1 MLKSDTIVKKDIPKE
16 ISRAWKF
23 NPYRIHYDGPSID
36 RHTSRIEYECL
47 NCNHKMKRTFVE
59 LEDMWKKGYYCP
71 ECFGSIN
78 PVYEEKLPEE
88 LQETDESLIPDLD
101 AEFSIMMG
109 IEERLGY
116 QPYNFKSINKGKSV
130 RLQHK
135 ICNTIF
141 TATPSM
147 IYNKCKIFDPYAGE
161 DISVPYC
168 PKCNQIAREEGI
180 NYGAVRFIE
189 RLHNHFK
196 NGNVEF
202 PYSFDE
208 DDVFRFK
215 DLDDEIVVKCNCC
228 GYKFT
233 AIPGNL
239 FTNDF
244 SSLCPT
250 CHGKPVSN
258 DAAEKNV
265 QDVKNSNE
273 HDKVEIQE
281 METQVRREQ
290 IEKDKVE
297 FEKSQPKEVIETV
310 IEEEPVENTST
321 EPEVQDNFVE
331 EDLFVDDVDE
341 PISSNDEV
349 SILESEEST
358 VKLEKSF
365 RTLGD
370 NLEEVNESLHDL
382 KEETK
387 ESKIEPEFTEDDI
400 QSEEER
406 VDISEPEPTKL
417 EDINLES
424 VQEAEDISKWMYD
437 ESDEVHSIS
446 EDEESETLDENEEIE
461 SEEPVVE
468 ESVLGEEP
476 SVETNETA
484 TEQKVNEIS
493 EDEIISE
500 EVDVE
505 SLADEAELDSLYEK
519 QETSTEEPLIQNVNM
534 LGYPE
539 VYEPKV
545 VNQETPDFMNPE
557 MVRNEE
563 TAPWIE
569 EPQPTEETEEEI
581 EKSMNEI
588 IEDLELRDDTSVEE
602 THDMIISAPAEE
614 PVEDEY
620 HDEDGIPYGTDDEL
634 PEDEEDGS
642 EHPSEDNYLEE
653 ESKDTSITSMEPP
666 PYECH
671 FVNDFGM
678 PMSGYDPFED
688 PHPPVN
694 TQNPVQI
701 DIINQNQCKPNVGL
715 GLFEFVDDDLM

>member
-47 NCNHKMKRTFVE
+47 NCNHKMKRTFAE

-71 ECFGSIN
+71 ECFGSVN

-109 IEERLGY
+109 IEEKLSY

-168 PKCNQIAREEGI
+168 PKCNQIAKEEGI

-208 DDVFRFK
+208 EDVFRFK

-273 HDKVEIQE
+273 HDKVELQDI
-281 METQVRREQ
+281 ETQTRREQ
-290 IEKDKVE
+290 IERDKLE
-297 FEKSQPKEVIETV
+297 FEESQPKEVIETV
-310 IEEEPVENTST
+310 VEEEPVENTST

-341 PISSNDEV
+341 HISSNEEV
-349 SILESEEST
+349 SILEQDETES
-358 VKLEKSF
+358 KLERSF

-370 NLEEVNESLHDL
+370 NLEEVNESLHGL
-382 KEETK
+382 KEEIK

-424 VQEAEDISKWMYD
+424 VQEAEDISQWMYD
-437 ESDEVHSIS
+437 ESDDVHSIS
-446 EDEESETLDENEEIE
+446 EDENSETLDEEFEPFEETKEID
-461 SEEPVVE
+461 SDEEPVE
-468 ESVLGEEP
+468 ETETSSEEEVIDEV
-476 SVETNETA
+476 SE
-484 TEQKVNEIS
+484 NEIV
-493 EDEIISE
+493 SE

-505 SLADEAELDSLYEK
+505 SLADEAELDSLYEN
-519 QETSTEEPLIQNVNM
+519 QEPSSEEPLIQNVNM

-545 VNQETPDFMNPE
+545 VDQEIPDFMNPE

-569 EPQPTEETEEEI
+569 EPKPTEETEEEI

-588 IEDLELRDDTSVEE
+588 IEDLELRDDPSVEE
-602 THDMIISAPAEE
+602 THDMIISTPAEEE
-614 PVEDEY
+614 PVEDDY

-634 PEDEEDGS
+634 PEDEETQVSLESVS
-642 EHPSEDNYLEE
+642 EVL
-653 ESKDTSITSMEPP
+653 KDTSIASMEPP
-666 PYECH
+666 SYEGH

-678 PMSGYDPFED
+678 PMSGYDPFEN

-694 TQNPVQI
+694 TQNSVQI

-715 GLFEFVDDDLM
+715 GSFEFVDDDLM